1 MNKLHDEDEESKEKK
16 VDIQQNTAHSEDL
29 NEYKAAKT
37 TSDDHPGLIS
47 NEEIKIPEI
56 NPVKIVRNEIE
67 TFEQKKKQDA
77 YDTMMANI
85 DNYDGT
91 GLGQKDIPS

>member
-1 MNKLHDEDEESKEKK
+1 METIALLFLFGFFIILAYTLGLKNGQKLK
-16 VDIQQNTAHSEDL
+16 N
-29 NEYKAAKT
+29 
-37 TSDDHPGLIS
+37 

>member
-1 MNKLHDEDEESKEKK
+1 METIALLFLFGIFIILSYTLGLKNGQKLKND
-16 VDIQQNTAHSEDL
+16 
-29 NEYKAAKT
+29 
-37 TSDDHPGLIS
+37 
-47 NEEIKIPEI
+47 EEIKIPEI

>member
-1 MNKLHDEDEESKEKK
+1 METIALLFLFGVFIILAYTLGLKNGQKLK
-16 VDIQQNTAHSEDL
+16 N
-29 NEYKAAKT
+29 
-37 TSDDHPGLIS
+37 

-67 TFEQKKKQDA
+67 TSKQKKKQDA

>member
-1 MNKLHDEDEESKEKK
+1 MWDTILLIFLFGIFIIIAYTLGLKNGQKLKNNED
-16 VDIQQNTAHSEDL
+16 
-29 NEYKAAKT
+29 
-37 TSDDHPGLIS
+37 
-47 NEEIKIPEI
+47 IKIPEI

>member
-1 MNKLHDEDEESKEKK
+1 METIALLFLFGIFIISAYTLGLKNGQKLKNDEE
-16 VDIQQNTAHSEDL
+16 IRM
-29 NEYKAAKT
+29 
-37 TSDDHPGLIS
+37 
-47 NEEIKIPEI
+47 PEI

-67 TFEQKKKQDA
+67 SFEQKKKQDA

>member
-1 MNKLHDEDEESKEKK
+1 METIALLFLFGIFIILSYTLGLRNGQKLKNNK
-16 VDIQQNTAHSEDL
+16 
-29 NEYKAAKT
+29 
-37 TSDDHPGLIS
+37 
-47 NEEIKIPEI
+47 EIKIPEI
-56 NPVKIVRNEIE
+56 NPIKIVRNEIE

>member
-1 MNKLHDEDEESKEKK
+1 METIALLFLFGIFIILSYTLGLKNGQKLK
-16 VDIQQNTAHSEDL
+16 N
-29 NEYKAAKT
+29 
-37 TSDDHPGLIS
+37 

-67 TFEQKKKQDA
+67 TSEQKKKQDA

>member
-1 MNKLHDEDEESKEKK
+1 METIALLFLFGVFIILAYTLGLKNGQKLK
-16 VDIQQNTAHSEDL
+16 N
-29 NEYKAAKT
+29 
-37 TSDDHPGLIS
+37 

-85 DNYDGT
+85 ENYDGT

>member
-1 MNKLHDEDEESKEKK
+1 VISNGNNSITFLFGIFIILAYTLGLKNGQKLK
-16 VDIQQNTAHSEDL
+16 N
-29 NEYKAAKT
+29 
-37 TSDDHPGLIS
+37 

>member
-1 MNKLHDEDEESKEKK
+1 METIALLFLFVFFIILAYTLGLKNGQKLK
-16 VDIQQNTAHSEDL
+16 N
-29 NEYKAAKT
+29 
-37 TSDDHPGLIS
+37 

-91 GLGQKDIPS
+91 GIGQKDIPS

>member
-1 MNKLHDEDEESKEKK
+1 METIALLFLFGIFIILSYTLGLKNGQKLK
-16 VDIQQNTAHSEDL
+16 
-29 NEYKAAKT
+29 NE
-37 TSDDHPGLIS
+37 
-47 NEEIKIPEI
+47 EEIKIPEI

-77 YDTMMANI
+77 YETMMANI

>member
-1 MNKLHDEDEESKEKK
+1 METIALLFLFGVFIILAYTLGLKNGQKLK
-16 VDIQQNTAHSEDL
+16 N
-29 NEYKAAKT
+29 
-37 TSDDHPGLIS
+37 

-91 GLGQKDIPS
+91 GLGQKDRPS